1 MQYSK
6 VEGHDFL
13 IRDNATGAIIN
24 TDKTVFEEAK
34 RIRNNNLNMRKL
46 YSDVED
52 LKSELSDIKNLL
64 RELINNGN

>member
-1 MQYSK
+1 MTYSK

-24 TDKTVFEEAK
+24 TDKSSFEEVR
-34 RIRNNNLNMRKL
+34 RIRSNNLNMRKL

-52 LKSELSDIKNLL
+52 LKCELADIKTLL
-64 RELINNGN
+64 QKLISNGN